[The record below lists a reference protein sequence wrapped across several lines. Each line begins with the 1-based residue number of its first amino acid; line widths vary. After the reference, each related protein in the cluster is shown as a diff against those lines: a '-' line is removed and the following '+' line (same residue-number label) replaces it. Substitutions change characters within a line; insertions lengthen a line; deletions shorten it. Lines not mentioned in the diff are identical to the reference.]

1 MTLKIYNM
9 LGQQVRTM
17 VDDFQ
22 SAGYHQVVWDGRSES
37 GEAVASGIYVYRLTA
52 GNLVESRKMQ
62 LMK

>member
-1 MTLKIYNM
+1 M